1 MSYPGLTISL
11 GIAAIPAGGIAPTV
25 LIGAVDMKCVECST
39 VETDIGKTS
48 VTLIR
53 EGKRALVVHD
63 VAALLCPAC
72 GAQYP
77 DVASLQR
84 VLSVANESA
93 SGWYLL

>member
-1 MSYPGLTISL
+1 MRCL
-11 GIAAIPAGGIAPTV
+11 
-25 LIGAVDMKCVECST
+25 ECPT
-39 VETDIGKTS
+39 VETYKSQTS